1 MTARLA
7 RTPAATRIE
16 CIRLPFVKGR
26 GEELNGSNQSR
37 GIWLNF
43 FVTPEPDLLSSVM
56 MSLVVTKFA
65 RATFALAEITIV
77 VTIMAVLAASAVPGF
92 FTRRKQTRST
102 T

>member
-1 MTARLA
+1 MADWNHFKGL
-7 RTPAATRIE
+7 PGRI
-16 CIRLPFVKGR
+16 
-26 GEELNGSNQSR
+26 
-37 GIWLNF
+37 F

-92 FTRRKQTRST
+92 LARRKQTRST
-102 T
+102 A